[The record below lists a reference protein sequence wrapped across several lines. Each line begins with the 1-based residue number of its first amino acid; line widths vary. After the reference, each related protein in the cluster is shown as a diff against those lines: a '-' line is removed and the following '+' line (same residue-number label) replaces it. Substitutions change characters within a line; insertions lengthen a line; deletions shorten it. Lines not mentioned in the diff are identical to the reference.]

1 MGKTVYCISNGS
13 QDMFPNNTLT
23 SFGNKFPF
31 MYDYGIASNNYKF
44 QVGVDAIGFSL
55 NFTTNLTGRSTILP
69 SIILQ
74 YPTTTKL
81 PTKCYHL
88 NDEDYT
94 ICDSKTEEKVL
105 KNISDNSNDVVSYRF
120 IYFETTKL
128 NYQNVCKIF
137 RQQDDILTLYCN
149 EEKSS
154 FLIKYRLVKFK
165 VFLDLHLL
173 THVLVRLVDEDLY
186 KGESEFILPSTTE
199 AITTSKEHIS
209 TESVE
214 IATETEATTKVSTS
228 IATETTT
235 NASETASST
244 SIAAETTT
252 NESGTVTKAASELT
266 STATETATNTSET
279 ASSTSVAAETT
290 TNESK
295 TATKTASELTSTATE
310 TTTNTSE
317 TASSTSVAAETTTNE
332 SKTVTKTASELTSTA
347 TETTAI
353 ASETVSKVAEAT
365 NYRVYECSANSKIN
379 IDFSDV
385 LSLNYPKIIKIRC
398 KNIRDQIF
406 NNSNEKDLLV
416 FCPEIE
422 KSNNNSSNYF
432 FHEFE
437 TRTYC
442 TLENT
447 ILDHIY
453 FELLN
458 EHDKPLQLEFGIPT
472 VLKLDIKAMEKNKKS
487 FNVRIASDLNNRS
500 NFSIMLPQTL
510 YFNEKWRVS
519 LTSINLPNTF
529 TTFNTDK
536 PLKIIFKYQSG
547 DYATQAH
554 GHKGDAHYDKK
565 VEFEVPKLMTTVDE
579 LLKIMNKFFSSNV
592 DEIDI
597 ARISEYMPNNQ
608 QTKRIKLTMNYHG
621 VLEIPEEIVMILGSV
636 DTYFVSHSH
645 GYFHF
650 IHVHPRNPKKPPKL
664 TSRRNPLN
672 ADGTLSFSFLN
683 PPNINYYKPSYIM
696 LYSDLIQPIP
706 VSGIY
711 MNILKIFPISPEE
724 ITYVIKEFKNPEYL
738 MLNNYEVKEMNFQL
752 RNHTGEF
759 ISFDENN
766 RNPIILNLHFTN
778 YY

>member
-31 MYDYGIASNNYKF
+31 MYDYGVASNNYKF

-81 PTKCYHL
+81 PTKCYYL
-88 NDEDYT
+88 NDKEYK
-94 ICDSKTEEKVL
+94 ICDSETEKKVL
-105 KNISDNSNDVVSYRF
+105 ESIPNNYDNVLSYRF

-137 RQQDDILTLYCN
+137 TQQDDILTLYCN

-154 FLIKYRLVKFK
+154 FTIRYKNIKFTLFC
-165 VFLDLHLL
+165 DLHLL
-173 THVLVRLVDEDLY
+173 THVLVKLTDEDSY
-186 KGESEFILPSTTE
+186 KGESTFILSST
-199 AITTSKEHIS
+199 A
-209 TESVE
+209 E
-214 IATETEATTKVSTS
+214 IA
-228 IATETTT
+228 
-235 NASETASST
+235 
-244 SIAAETTT
+244 
-252 NESGTVTKAASELT
+252 
-266 STATETATNTSET
+266 
-279 ASSTSVAAETT
+279 
-290 TNESK
+290 
-295 TATKTASELTSTATE
+295 
-310 TTTNTSE
+310 
-317 TASSTSVAAETTTNE
+317 
-332 SKTVTKTASELTSTA
+332 TA
-347 TETTAI
+347 TETTATEITEI
-353 ASETVSKVAEAT
+353 ASETTTKVTEAI
-365 NYRVYECSANSKIN
+365 NYRVYECSTNSKID

-422 KSNNNSSNYF
+422 KNNSSNYF

-458 EHDKPLQLEFGIPT
+458 EHDRPLQLEFGIPT

-487 FNVRIASDLNNRS
+487 FNVRIASDVNDRS

-510 YFNEKWRVS
+510 YFSEKWRVS

-554 GHKGDAHYDKK
+554 GHQGDAHYDKK
-565 VEFEVPKLMTTVDE
+565 VEFEVPKLLTTTEE
-579 LLKIMNKFFSSNV
+579 LLKVMNKFFTSNV
-592 DEIDI
+592 DDIDI
-597 ARISEYMPNNQ
+597 ATISEYMPNNQ
-608 QTKRIKLTMNYHG
+608 QTKRIKLTMKYHG
-621 VLEIPEEIVMILGSV
+621 VLEIPEEIIMILGSV

-650 IHVHPRNPKKPPKL
+650 VHVHPRNPRKPPKL
-664 TSRRNPLN
+664 SSKRNPYN
-672 ADGTLSFSFLN
+672 ADGTESFSFLN

-711 MNILKIFPISPEE
+711 MNILKIFPVSPEE